1 MRKRKI
7 GKRIVAWMLA
17 SSMFLQTS
25 VTALATEPVGESP
38 PKEQEQVTETVP
50 ITEQEVPPEVVVEEP
65 STETAGNPVYENG
78 VIYIDSFAQL
88 CLIGSDSPLL
98 DGEGNPIQDASGN
111 PVSYGLDAA
120 YQLRQ
125 DIEVPAGEIWKIPE
139 GFTGCIQPATSSEYC
154 PVYDE
159 QRDAILL
166 YHPYQ
171 LETMQL
177 PNAAEQ
183 PVLDGDG
190 NADTFGVGQLLY
202 PKGTEQPFLTY
213 STENRYIISANFS
226 SQLPEKPETV
236 ATEQQAD
243 QWGRDFPGQVIKTI
257 GEETYILI
265 GNEEQLQAI
274 GTDANVYTP
283 VYQAK
288 KTSPVLGHWEVD
300 KGQDGK
306 PIILY
311 GGDADLLQIQN
322 GKKDY
327 PFGKIEEA
335 IGSIG
340 EIVGRCG
347 VNQTTGEIDPNMD
360 IENSGQKYTND
371 ANYIIFRD
379 LDLQSKNWTPM
390 NFSGKLLGAKAQ
402 SGTKL
407 WDEQSSVLTST
418 NARPVISNVTI
429 VQDTPL
435 EVDKQMGVGFFSTIS
450 NEVNSNNI
458 GVSAGRVEVKN
469 IEINGI
475 SVSTATSET
484 KETHTL
490 VGGLLSVLGDTVVSL
505 LNEILKI
512 LTLGK
517 VDIKGFLTSILD
529 VRNNDPTK
537 FATGAFAGRIHGD
550 VLVEDCVVKNVTVN
564 NINNYTG
571 GFVGFSEGVT
581 EYDGLSKVLGGI
593 TDLLTNLLNIIP
605 GLGLGDLITVL
616 LEHVI
621 SVNDLIPTGYYNPV
635 IQNCAVENV
644 NGTVGK
650 VNTSYNGGFIGAQ
663 VGTRVTGCE
672 IRGTTLLNVEG
683 DQYTGGFAGLSR
695 DAEIKGLLTD
705 VGVELVRVAQPQSLQ
720 WNCTINVPTVK
731 VDGQDYVGGFT
742 GAYANSYAVN
752 DTIQTTESLQI
763 HATKNYAGGF
773 AGLAT
778 VGWISNLG
786 SGDVKEHSL
795 LFTVKGLL
803 TELLSS
809 NPGKAQM
816 LLSLIGIQPSAIM
829 GCRILGQP
837 KGSSI
842 QATDYAGGFIGSGD
856 GLLLTASSQ
865 EQIGKLPPW
874 KWWENS
880 LSGIPEIST
889 VESRVNSLESLQT
902 VETTQSFAGGVMGFV
917 GTASVTGLLNKTLG
931 IGNYLGFQV
940 EDVTV
945 TGTTDG
951 INVVAKG
958 EYAGG
963 AFGLATGGTIKNV
976 HVTNLGSVQALN
988 YAGGFAGR
996 MGPGSLAST
1005 GGLTV
1010 GILGLNHLIKLS
1022 NLLALGQGVEVKA
1035 TDCSVTG
1042 ISSGCT
1048 VQADGASTG
1057 TEVITYTA
1065 GGFLAHSNSTDVTNC
1080 HVNNVL
1086 RIHAPNKEGAAG
1098 GFVGVS
1104 ETGGLAEVG
1113 EKEEVAKLLEVSD
1126 LLGAIGYL
1134 IPSYINC
1141 TTTYIQGQG
1150 CVEADIAGGF
1160 AGKMLS
1166 GEVNNSEQEQKYAVF
1181 QLDHVTGGSYAGGF
1195 GGILQSG
1202 ALADA
1207 AGGISILGDIKAV
1220 QLTNLL
1226 EVVQAYIPKIT
1237 SAGVYSEKG
1246 FTVTA
1251 EHYNKLDAC
1260 SGSAG
1265 GYAGYLSGAR
1275 IKDSHVNQLRYTTV
1289 EPPKELN
1296 GTDGTSYYDTTKS
1309 HYAVSAIRNAGGYVG
1324 RMDIGSSASLGK
1336 GLGALGNLLGIN
1348 DALQALDVVASKI
1361 QSSNVYG
1368 APGGYAVKADGTEE
1382 NSDQVGNAGGYAG
1395 SVYGSQFQDCNA
1407 YNFSYIIG
1415 RESAGGYAGRME
1427 PGNVAS
1433 VVNDAKALDGLLDV
1447 DGNLVQILQSF
1458 IPIIY
1463 NSETT
1468 CVPCGGVVRADAPS
1482 DTGRARGLAGGY
1494 VGYNLGGRIEGM
1506 SQRTWDGQPPIVQRE
1521 NAVYRLRSVYGYE
1534 YAGGFSGRTSCANV
1548 ADTGNIQLLF
1558 GLITL
1563 ANPLQAVSA
1572 VYPTETSTA
1581 IYGPLRGLSI
1591 DVWNQW
1597 VDAVGVN
1604 GGYGPALGGIGN
1616 VTTQEKL
1623 DELIQKYAYG
1633 YEILAG
1639 RNRAGTLSTQ
1649 GGAAGGYVGRMD
1661 GGVITKAKAMDMK
1674 QVQALR
1680 TSGGFVGE
1688 MMTGGVANVG
1698 GLNLAGI
1705 DVIGSLPVLQTFVPN
1720 IQESS
1725 VLGYQSGGRI
1735 LATGTD
1741 HNNKEGHAGGYAGL
1755 VLGGQIW
1762 GTESMPC
1769 KVTGL
1774 RQVRGTNSVG
1784 GFAGSILPGSALTVD
1799 VASNSGLLSGILG
1812 NLLTKSNDLA
1822 SVLNATVSTV
1832 RNASVEAWDSWGLEI
1847 DGAYTVDQNP
1857 TTMYAST
1864 VGGFAG
1870 TISGAVLGERKA
1882 TTSSVSVTNVK
1893 RVVGGEHAGGFFGLA
1908 DVSAL
1913 AQVGDNSSKP
1923 ILGLIKLGEVDV
1935 LDTFRTYIYHGKV
1948 TGSTTHGLSV
1958 ESHTEKEEGTLQ
1970 SKVYTG
1976 NAGGFGGSLLDGSV
1990 KNSEVEGLAY
2000 VAGKNYCGGF
2010 VGHMGR
2016 SGAID
2021 LDKAATGGLIS
2032 GLLNATAGVMDNF
2045 GSHVEDSKVA
2055 GRQGGYEVHS
2065 QGGKDPMAGGFA
2077 GYTDLAK
2084 IYRCQAKDLKLVE
2097 SNQIAGGFAGK
2108 TSFSYLAEI
2117 DAGSAKLLDPVFAV
2131 VTKLL
2136 DLLYIDELEN
2146 VNAIEIEIP
2155 GLSKLLKLELLKDGK
2170 LLGVTLLG
2178 LDITVELVKNAGP
2191 DGKDLAKIGIGD
2203 SYIELPCSKING
2215 KVEIEDKDKE
2225 NLKLSLIKSNRTTIG
2240 NCQVSGIDKGY
2251 DVYGGG
2257 ATYEKD
2263 GTHEDGYA
2271 GGFIGFNVEGMFRHN
2286 DMFYADTIRGKAQKV
2301 GPFTGVVS
2309 LESKYDFNTIQ
2320 NIEGVDNKY
2329 RVYRDQGSLDEL
2341 FDGKGTLISTSEIG
2355 NPIWNVFPIT
2365 HIVKVDQF
2373 QDFKGAVLRGGGEQ
2387 GIEAEVYQSSAKAV
2401 LMKDQKVPDYGASE
2415 LPVPPEM
2422 QDPCDEMI
2430 RLTINKVW
2438 KDVGNWKKN
2447 RPENIT
2453 LHLTRFYK
2461 VGAEEKKDEIFAQE
2475 ITMSGPMTENTWQMI
2490 VKDLPAYRLLDDN
2503 TKAYYRYEVS
2513 ETPIPGYDTTIETS
2527 DDGFTITIVNKLKF
2541 SLPETGGRGT
2551 MMFTVVGLV
2560 GILAILYFKQRRKRN
2575 EKVH

>member
-213 STENRYIISANFS
+213 SPENRYIISANFS

-288 KTSPVLGHWEVD
+288 KTSAVFGHWEVD

-360 IENSGQKYTND
+360 IEKSGQKYTND

-379 LDLQSKNWTPM
+379 LDLQSQNWTPM

-407 WDEQSSVLTST
+407 WDEQSSILTST

-537 FATGAFAGRIHGD
+537 FATGAFVGRIHGD

-786 SGDVKEHSL
+786 SGDVKDHSL
-795 LFTVKGLL
+795 LSTVKGLL
-803 TELLSS
+803 NELLSS
-809 NPGKAQM
+809 DSGKAQM

-874 KWWENS
+874 KWWKNS

-951 INVVAKG
+951 TNVVAKG

-1022 NLLALGQGVEVKA
+1022 NLLALGQGVEVKV

-1113 EKEEVAKLLEVSD
+1113 EKEEVAKLLEASN

-1134 IPSYINC
+1134 IPSYVNC

-1237 SAGVYSEKG
+1237 SAGVCSEKG

-1309 HYAVSAIRNAGGYVG
+1309 HYAVSAIRNAGG
-1324 RMDIGSSASLGK
+1324 
-1336 GLGALGNLLGIN
+1336 
-1348 DALQALDVVASKI
+1348 
-1361 QSSNVYG
+1361 
-1368 APGGYAVKADGTEE
+1368 
-1382 NSDQVGNAGGYAG
+1382 
-1395 SVYGSQFQDCNA
+1395 
-1407 YNFSYIIG
+1407 
-1415 RESAGGYAGRME
+1415 
-1427 PGNVAS
+1427 
-1433 VVNDAKALDGLLDV
+1433 
-1447 DGNLVQILQSF
+1447 
-1458 IPIIY
+1458 
-1463 NSETT
+1463 
-1468 CVPCGGVVRADAPS
+1468 
-1482 DTGRARGLAGGY
+1482 
-1494 VGYNLGGRIEGM
+1494 
-1506 SQRTWDGQPPIVQRE
+1506 
-1521 NAVYRLRSVYGYE
+1521 
-1534 YAGGFSGRTSCANV
+1534 FSGRTSCANV
-1548 ADTGNIQLLF
+1548 ADTGNIKLLF

-1725 VLGYQSGGRI
+1725 VLGYQSGGRV

-1812 NLLTKSNDLA
+1812 KLLTNSNDLA

-1847 DGAYTVDQNP
+1847 DGAYTTNQNEM
-1857 TTMYAST
+1857 TQYAPT

-1882 TTSSVSVTNVK
+1882 ATSSVSVTNVK

-1923 ILGLIKLGEVDV
+1923 ILGLIELGEVDV

-2000 VAGKNYCGGF
+2000 VVGKNYCGGF

-2045 GSHVEDSKVA
+2045 GSHEP
-2055 GRQGGYEVHS
+2055 Y
-2065 QGGKDPMAGGFA
+2065 
-2077 GYTDLAK
+2077 
-2084 IYRCQAKDLKLVE
+2084 
-2097 SNQIAGGFAGK
+2097 N
-2108 TSFSYLAEI
+2108 
-2117 DAGSAKLLDPVFAV
+2117 
-2131 VTKLL
+2131 
-2136 DLLYIDELEN
+2136 
-2146 VNAIEIEIP
+2146 
-2155 GLSKLLKLELLKDGK
+2155 
-2170 LLGVTLLG
+2170 
-2178 LDITVELVKNAGP
+2178 
-2191 DGKDLAKIGIGD
+2191 
-2203 SYIELPCSKING
+2203 
-2215 KVEIEDKDKE
+2215 
-2225 NLKLSLIKSNRTTIG
+2225 
-2240 NCQVSGIDKGY
+2240 
-2251 DVYGGG
+2251 
-2257 ATYEKD
+2257 
-2263 GTHEDGYA
+2263 
-2271 GGFIGFNVEGMFRHN
+2271 
-2286 DMFYADTIRGKAQKV
+2286 
-2301 GPFTGVVS
+2301 
-2309 LESKYDFNTIQ
+2309 
-2320 NIEGVDNKY
+2320 
-2329 RVYRDQGSLDEL
+2329 
-2341 FDGKGTLISTSEIG
+2341 
-2355 NPIWNVFPIT
+2355 
-2365 HIVKVDQF
+2365 
-2373 QDFKGAVLRGGGEQ
+2373 
-2387 GIEAEVYQSSAKAV
+2387 
-2401 LMKDQKVPDYGASE
+2401 
-2415 LPVPPEM
+2415 
-2422 QDPCDEMI
+2422 
-2430 RLTINKVW
+2430 
-2438 KDVGNWKKN
+2438 
-2447 RPENIT
+2447 
-2453 LHLTRFYK
+2453 
-2461 VGAEEKKDEIFAQE
+2461 
-2475 ITMSGPMTENTWQMI
+2475 
-2490 VKDLPAYRLLDDN
+2490 
-2503 TKAYYRYEVS
+2503 
-2513 ETPIPGYDTTIETS
+2513 
-2527 DDGFTITIVNKLKF
+2527 
-2541 SLPETGGRGT
+2541 
-2551 MMFTVVGLV
+2551 
-2560 GILAILYFKQRRKRN
+2560 
-2575 EKVH
+2575 